1 MDKMRMMAWL
11 FLLFGCCACTTEQEE
26 WEGNME
32 ADEVRV
38 ASAVN
43 DFSMTPIKT
52 RLEKGENLRFIVEA
66 WKREEAS
73 GDYSTRMVR
82 QEVKSE
88 ETSATFSFELA
99 EPGDYR
105 LLFWADYV
113 DTDATQEGGMF
124 ADKHYATGTEK
135 GLKSVGIN
143 KEPYQLN
150 VNKDAFYA
158 VLDFTKTAG
167 QGASLETQSLKR
179 AVAVLGLKEKSE
191 EAYRYSKSFSVSY
204 VVPSAFNVA
213 TGEPEAGSTTAVSV
227 SDIPVPSGS
236 EPDENG
242 CYALC
247 RDYIFAPV
255 GEGYTIPTVIV
266 KGKNT
271 INADERT
278 KELANVKVA
287 RNQTTVVKGSNLLV
301 SEESIPAE
309 ARFTVALGTDSKSLS
324 PIFGGFNGRSSEG
337 PQWTNTTFTDL
348 VGWMSPSIVRYPGG
362 TLANSWD
369 WRAGGIMGKEIK
381 NPYLISDLVAGLPAY
396 TQIVYVMNVVNPTP
410 ATGYSETTDEETLK
424 SDEVLQAK
432 IKDALDA
439 LAAFETAG
447 RLPVAVELG
456 NELYFNNPDKYKDYG
471 IYMANPTQYMAH
483 VPVIAQ
489 AIKEKYPEMKII
501 LCTSKGGNGNS
512 TRDTWNSGIF
522 EGLAQN
528 GELNNLVHG
537 FVQHHY
543 IDASVGSQAMITTDA
558 EAETVIAQ
566 GFQYVQNVQADY
578 ERIPEGKKLWITE
591 YGLAE
596 AGNAMCDRWVN
607 GLEYLA
613 MSMSWINWADKVE
626 TIQLQHITL
635 TPGVLNEAKTALSS
649 VGIIYGELLRAVK
662 GADRA
667 TPITV
672 TAADAAADT
681 ETAGKLYGW
690 KFTST
695 ADADKQ
701 VLLLLNPT
709 AAELTDVDLS
719 ETAFAGGMS
728 AVQYWSDKP
737 YEDVSGSMTVG
748 NGINREE
755 MQGVRHTLRPFSL
768 SVFVSASENQ

>member
-1 MDKMRMMAWL
+1 
-11 FLLFGCCACTTEQEE
+11 
-26 WEGNME
+26 
-32 ADEVRV
+32 
-38 ASAVN
+38 
-43 DFSMTPIKT
+43 
-52 RLEKGENLRFIVEA
+52 
-66 WKREEAS
+66 
-73 GDYSTRMVR
+73 
-82 QEVKSE
+82 
-88 ETSATFSFELA
+88 
-99 EPGDYR
+99 
-105 LLFWADYV
+105 
-113 DTDATQEGGMF
+113 
-124 ADKHYATGTEK
+124 
-135 GLKSVGIN
+135 
-143 KEPYQLN
+143 
-150 VNKDAFYA
+150 
-158 VLDFTKTAG
+158 
-167 QGASLETQSLKR
+167 
-179 AVAVLGLKEKSE
+179 
-191 EAYRYSKSFSVSY
+191 
-204 VVPSAFNVA
+204 
-213 TGEPEAGSTTAVSV
+213 
-227 SDIPVPSGS
+227 
-236 EPDENG
+236 
-242 CYALC
+242 
-247 RDYIFAPV
+247 
-255 GEGYTIPTVIV
+255 
-266 KGKNT
+266 
-271 INADERT
+271 
-278 KELANVKVA
+278 
-287 RNQTTVVKGSNLLV
+287 
-301 SEESIPAE
+301 
-309 ARFTVALGTDSKSLS
+309 
-324 PIFGGFNGRSSEG
+324 
-337 PQWTNTTFTDL
+337 
-348 VGWMSPSIVRYPGG
+348 
-362 TLANSWD
+362 
-369 WRAGGIMGKEIK
+369 
-381 NPYLISDLVAGLPAY
+381 
-396 TQIVYVMNVVNPTP
+396 
-410 ATGYSETTDEETLK
+410 
-424 SDEVLQAK
+424 
-432 IKDALDA
+432 
-439 LAAFETAG
+439 
-447 RLPVAVELG
+447 
-456 NELYFNNPDKYKDYG
+456 
-471 IYMANPTQYMAH
+471 MAH

>member
-1 MDKMRMMAWL
+1 MDKTKMTVWL
-11 FLLFGCCACTTEQEE
+11 FLLLLGCYACTTEQEE

-43 DFSMTPIKT
+43 HFSMTPIKT
-52 RLEKGENLRFIVEA
+52 RLGNGENLRFIVEA
-66 WKREEAS
+66 WKKEEAS
-73 GDYSTRMVR
+73 GGYSTRMAR

-88 ETSATFSFELA
+88 GTSATFSFELP
-99 EPGDYR
+99 ESGDYR

-113 DTDATQEGGMF
+113 DADAVQESGVF

-143 KEPYQLN
+143 NNPYQLN

-158 VLDFTKTAG
+158 VLDFTKEAG
-167 QGASLETQSLKR
+167 KGASLETQSLQR
-179 AVAVLGLKEKSE
+179 AVAVLELKEKSE
-191 EAYRYSKSFSVSY
+191 KAYLYSKSFSVSY
-204 VVPSAFNVA
+204 EVPSTFNVA
-213 TGEPEAGSTTAVSV
+213 TGEPEAGSMAAVDV
-227 SDIPVPSGS
+227 FDIPVSSGS

-247 RDYIFAPV
+247 RDYIFAST
-255 GEGYTIPTVIV
+255 GGYTIPSLTL

-271 INADERT
+271 INPDEHT
-278 KELANVKVA
+278 KELMNVEIA
-287 RNQTTVVKGSNLLV
+287 RNRTTIVKGSNLLV

-309 ARFTVALGTDSKSLS
+309 ARFKVTLGAESKSLS

-337 PQWTNTTFTDL
+337 PQWTNTTFTGL
-348 VGWMSPSIVRYPGG
+348 VEWMSPSIVRYPGG

-369 WRAGGIMGKEIK
+369 WQTGGIMGKDIK

-396 TQIVYVMNVVNPTP
+396 TQIVYVMNMVNPTP
-410 ATGYSETTDEETLK
+410 ATGYSATTDEDVLK

-439 LAAFETAG
+439 LAAFEAAG

-456 NELYFNNPDKYKDYG
+456 NELYFNSPDKYKDYG

-483 VPVIAQ
+483 VPAIVQ
-489 AIKEKYPEMKII
+489 AIKDKYPEMKII
-501 LCTSKGGNGNS
+501 LCTSKGGNGSS
-512 TRDTWNSGIF
+512 TRDRWNNGIF
-522 EGLAQN
+522 EGLAQDSK
-528 GELNNLVHG
+528 LNSLVHG

-543 IDASVGSQAMITTDA
+543 IDASVGSQAVITTA
-558 EAETVIAQ
+558 TEAETVIAQ

-578 ERIPEGKKLWITE
+578 DRIPEGKKLWITE

-613 MSMSWINWADKVE
+613 MSMSWIGWADKVE

-635 TPGVLNEAKTALSS
+635 TPGVLNEAKDKLSS

-672 TAADAAADT
+672 TAADAADT
-681 ETAGKLYGW
+681 EVVGKLYGW

-695 ADADKQ
+695 TDAGKQ

-709 AAELTDVDLS
+709 ATELKDVDLT
-719 ETAFAGGMS
+719 ETNFSNGMN
-728 AVQYWSDKP
+728 AIQYWSDKP
-737 YEDVSGSMTVG
+737 YEDVAGGMTLG
-748 NGINREE
+748 NGINKEE
-755 MQGVRHTLRPFSL
+755 MQGVRHILRPFSL
-768 SVFVSASENQ
+768 SVFTSASENQK

>member
-1 MDKMRMMAWL
+1 MDKMKMMAWF

-66 WKREEAS
+66 WKREEVS
-73 GDYSTRMVR
+73 GNYSTRMVR
-82 QEVKSE
+82 QEVKGE
-88 ETSATFSFELA
+88 KTSANFSFELP

-113 DTDATQEGGMF
+113 DADATQEGGRF
-124 ADKHYATGTEK
+124 ADKHYVTGTEK

-143 KEPYQLN
+143 NEPYLLN
-150 VNKDAFYA
+150 VNKDAFCTM
-158 VLDFTKTAG
+158 LDFTKTAG
-167 QGASLETQSLKR
+167 QGVSIETQSLKR
-179 AVAVLGLKEKSE
+179 AVAVLELREKSE

-204 VVPSAFNVA
+204 EVPSAFNVE
-213 TGEPEAGSTTAVSV
+213 TGPSEETASV
-227 SDIPVPSGS
+227 NISEVQVLGGS

-242 CYALC
+242 CYALW
-247 RDYIFAPV
+247 RDYIFAPA
-255 GEGYTIPTVIV
+255 GEGYTIPTITL

-278 KELANVKVA
+278 KELTNVKVA

-301 SEESIPAE
+301 SEESIPTK
-309 ARFTVALGTDSKSLS
+309 ARFTVTLGTDSKSLS

-348 VGWMSPSIVRYPGG
+348 VEWMSPSIVRYPGG
-362 TLANSWD
+362 TLANSWN
-369 WRAGGIMGKEIK
+369 WREGGIMGKEIK
-381 NPYLISDLVAGLPAY
+381 NPYYIKDLVKGLPAY

-410 ATGYSETTDEETLK
+410 VTGYSETTDESILK

-432 IKDALDA
+432 IKDALEA
-439 LAAFETAG
+439 LAEFETAG
-447 RLPVAVELG
+447 CLPIAVELG
-456 NELYFNNPDKYKDYG
+456 NELYFNNLDKYKDYG
-471 IYMANPTQYMAH
+471 IYMANPEQYMAH
-483 VPVIAQ
+483 VPVIAR

-512 TRDTWNSGIF
+512 TRDTWNNGIF

-543 IDASVGSQAMITTDA
+543 IKKDVGSQAVIGDNTQA
-558 EAETVIAQ
+558 EAIVAQ
-566 GFQYVQNVQADY
+566 GFQYVKDVQADY

-591 YGLAE
+591 YGLEE

-635 TPGVLNEAKTALSS
+635 TPGVLNEAKDKLSS

-672 TAADAAADT
+672 TAADVADT
-681 ETAGKLYGW
+681 EAAGKLYGW

-695 ADADKQ
+695 ADTDKQ

-709 AAELTDVDLS
+709 ATELTDVDLS

-728 AVQYWSDKP
+728 AIQYWSDKP
-737 YEDVSGSMTVG
+737 YEDVAGSMTVG

-755 MQGVRHTLRPFSL
+755 MQGVRHALRPFSL